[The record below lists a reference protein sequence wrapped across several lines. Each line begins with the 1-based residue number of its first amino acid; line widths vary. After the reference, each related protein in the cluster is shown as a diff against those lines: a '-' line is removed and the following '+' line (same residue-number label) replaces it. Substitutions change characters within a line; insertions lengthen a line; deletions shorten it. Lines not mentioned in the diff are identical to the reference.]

1 MEETSRFVLMFDK
14 FFDIF
19 NVSNFTNSLHQHK
32 PFKAPFRTG
41 DDFRLTVSVIFLYL
55 VLLNHFLKWLEQE
68 FLPYLD
74 SWEAS
79 VSATSNYTAKQ
90 KKQMLL
96 STETLLGIRRSSN
109 FN

>member
-19 NVSNFTNSLHQHK
+19 NVFNFTNSLHQRK

-55 VLLNHFLKWLEQE
+55 VLLNHFLSGW
-68 FLPYLD
+68 
-74 SWEAS
+74 S
-79 VSATSNYTAKQ
+79 
-90 KKQMLL
+90 
-96 STETLLGIRRSSN
+96 RS
-109 FN
+109 FFHI